1 MNLSPMEMCL
11 NSIKTLKMMYFL
23 ENCLSYQKSEIL
35 IRISLKGELK
45 GKSVGPSQTLFLKPN
60 LMQSEVPNPFTH

>member
-1 MNLSPMEMCL
+1 
-11 NSIKTLKMMYFL
+11 MYFL

-45 GKSVGPSQTLFLKPN
+45 WKSVGPSQTLFLKPN
-60 LMQSEVPNPFTH
+60 LLQSEALNPFTQ